1 MELSNEN
8 VIHRKNEKTEYI
20 QFRKLL
26 EYQDTITHAFS
37 LGKEVNYR
45 TVIRTETGEI
55 NRMNYNKALH
65 DYENLCTSLELD
77 KNDIIRPSQ
86 THKDQVKIAQRKIQ
100 QGKPDIYL
108 DEYAETDGL
117 ITQKKNLILATTS
130 ADCILMLFFDPKTKT
145 IANVHSGWK
154 GTYKQIVINTVE
166 KMKSECNVKPEN
178 LICCMC
184 PSIRQCHFEV
194 RKDVKDMFA
203 EKFKRLKEIDT
214 IIKKK
219 QNDEEEKWN
228 IDTIELNRIML
239 QKQGLKPE
247 NIIDSKIC
255 TVCSSDIIHS
265 YRVEKAGFGLETAI
279 ITLK

>member
-8 VIHRKNEKTEYI
+8 IIHIKNEKTEYI

-37 LGKEVNYR
+37 LGREVNYR

-55 NRMNYNKALH
+55 NRMNYNKAMY

-86 THKDQVKIAQRKIQ
+86 THEDQVKIVQRKIQ

-117 ITQKKNLILATTS
+117 ITQKKDLILATTS
-130 ADCILMLFFDPKTKT
+130 ADCILMIFFDPKTKT
-145 IANVHSGWK
+145 IANIHSGWK
-154 GTYKQIVINTVE
+154 GTYKQIAINAVE
-166 KMKSECNVKPEN
+166 KMKSECNVKMEN

-194 RKDVKDMFA
+194 RKDVRDMFA
-203 EKFKRLKEIDT
+203 EKFKDMKKIDE

-228 IDTIELNRIML
+228 IDTVELNRIML
-239 QKQGLKPE
+239 QKQGLRSE

-255 TVCSSDIIHS
+255 TVCNSDILHS
-265 YRVEKAGFGLETAI
+265 YRIEKAGFGLETAI